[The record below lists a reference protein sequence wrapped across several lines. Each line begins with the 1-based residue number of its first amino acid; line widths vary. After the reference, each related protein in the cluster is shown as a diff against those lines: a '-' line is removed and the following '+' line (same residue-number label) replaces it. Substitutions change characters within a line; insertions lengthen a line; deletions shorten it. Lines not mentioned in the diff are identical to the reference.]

1 MEVKIE
7 QGWKNLLKDEF
18 TKPYFKQIVQH
29 LKTEKEQGKIIYPP
43 GRFIF
48 NAFDTTPLDKVKVVI
63 IGQDPYHGARQA
75 HGLCFSVQRGVPPP
89 PSLLNI
95 FKELHDDI
103 GCPIPTHGDL
113 TKWAEQGV
121 FLLNASLS
129 VRAAEPMSHARIGW
143 ALFTDT
149 VIRKISDEKKHV
161 VFMLWGKFAQEKRA
175 LIDDS
180 KHLILRSV
188 HPSPLS
194 AHAGFFGCKHFS
206 KANEYL
212 VSKGID
218 PIDWKID

>member
-1 MEVKIE
+1 MDIKMH
-7 QGWKNLLKDEF
+7 GSWKPVLNEEF
-18 TKPYFKQIVQH
+18 EKPYFNELIAFVKSEYATKVCYPKGNQI
-29 LKTEKEQGKIIYPP
+29 
-43 GRFIF
+43 FS
-48 NAFDTTPLDKVKVVI
+48 AFDHCHFDEVKVVI
-63 IGQDPYHGARQA
+63 IGQDPYHGPNQA

-95 FKELHDDI
+95 FKELQDDI

-113 TKWAEQGV
+113 TKWAQQGV

-149 VIRKISDEKKHV
+149 VIRKISAEKKHV
-161 VFMLWGKFAQEKRA
+161 VFMLWGKFAQEKRV

-212 VSKGID
+212 MSKGID
-218 PIDWKID
+218 PIDWKLD